1 MSDHPTSLVGSAPN
15 RVTRAVLK
23 KVSEG
28 DRWRLELEQQSMLV
42 GLIKT
47 STSQVSTATLI
58 AICDQV
64 AAPPSTRNRPTG
76 VAGVAVEKIDPQ
88 IAIPGGSARWR

>member
-1 MSDHPTSLVGSAPN
+1 MAAVADGLFASAPALPN

-47 STSQVSTATLI
+47 STDTNRATL
-58 AICDQV
+58 
-64 AAPPSTRNRPTG
+64 PM
-76 VAGVAVEKIDPQ
+76 
-88 IAIPGGSARWR
+88 